1 MYFLNTKGTSLR
13 LLYLGKLILFKV
25 TIRLKTILKKLHHL
39 NNNLHHLNNIF
50 SKFVFDKPQRPKP
63 ISLFNV

>member
-25 TIRLKTILKKLHHL
+25 TIRLKTILK
-39 NNNLHHLNNIF
+39 NLHHLNNIF